1 MRPYQITFTVL
12 MACGFCLCAGQVSGQ
27 EPVPLPVRKVVLYKN
42 GMGYFEHV
50 GPVKG
55 QQIVEISLPRAQMND
70 VLKSLTVIDMGGGQV
85 AGITYDSAAPLDR
98 RLGELPI
105 DLSQSQ
111 NLVGFLNQ
119 VRGAQVKV
127 QSAAGLI
134 AGRLMGA
141 ELRTR
146 TVGSGTTVESV
157 EASVL
162 SSTGELKLVE
172 LASAGALQFTDTAFA
187 NEMFRY
193 LDLLSTRN
201 QRDVRKL
208 RIQTLGSGERQ
219 LYVSYTSE
227 SPIWKTTYRIVIDA
241 NRKPLLQGWAIVDNT
256 TPMDWINV
264 TLSLVS
270 GAPVSFIQ
278 NLAQPIYARRPVIP
292 LPAGVQVQPQLH
304 EGTIEVPAGE
314 AAIGGSVLDPSG
326 GVIPG
331 ADVSIINPQ
340 GVTIAH
346 TVTADNGSYRVAVPP
361 GTYRLVARAPGFRDS
376 EIRGIQASPGR
387 LAAISVTMQV
397 GALDEMVA
405 VQAGIAGG
413 RGGGIAGGVGA
424 GIGPGRS
431 ARSDLSALMMAPAAP
446 SAAPADLKLE
456 DAIRQQLL
464 PTAQAQALG
473 EQFEYKLSQPIT
485 IRRNESGL
493 LPIVH
498 TEVDGEKVSLYNA
511 ASGETHP
518 RLAVWLKNT
527 SALTLDAG
535 AFTVIDASSF
545 AGEGL
550 VETIQPGESRLLS
563 YALDLGVE
571 VSSTTQSER
580 QRVEQVEISHGV
592 MRMHSK
598 MTEKKTYLIRNNDQK
613 ARTIVLEH
621 PVRQSWTLVQT
632 QTPAESSASYYRFR
646 LDAKPKTTTEF
657 TVRAETPQLT
667 TYGISN
673 ITPEQVT
680 IWLKEKSIDPEVEK
694 ALSAIMAKK
703 AEINDLQ
710 RKAANLEEEQSG
722 IFRDQARVRDNLQRL
737 GRTTEED
744 ALRQRYVRQLNEQEN
759 RLGEIKTEQAK
770 IESARAAAQKQL
782 DDMIE
787 KLTLD
792 RKF

>member
-1 MRPYQITFTVL
+1 MRSYQGTFLVL
-12 MACGFCLCAGQVSGQ
+12 AASVFCLCAGQASGQ
-27 EPVPLPVRKVVLYKN
+27 EAVPLPVRKVVLYKN
-42 GMGYFEHV
+42 GMGYFEHQ
-50 GPVKG
+50 GPIKG
-55 QQIVEISLPRAQMND
+55 QQAVEISLPRAQMND

-85 AGITYDSAAPLDR
+85 AGVTYDSAAPLDR

-119 VRGAQVKV
+119 VRGAPVKI
-127 QSAAGLI
+127 QSAGGLI

-146 TVGSGTTVESV
+146 TAGSGTTIETV

-187 NEMFRY
+187 TDMFRY

-208 RIQTLGSGERQ
+208 RIQTLGAGERQ

-227 SPIWKTTYRIVIDA
+227 SPIWKTTYRIVIDP

-256 TPMDWINV
+256 TPMDWVDV
-264 TLSLVS
+264 TLSLVA

-278 NLAQPIYARRPVIP
+278 NLSQPIYARRPVIP

-304 EGTIEVPAGE
+304 EGTIEVPTGE

-331 ADVSIINPQ
+331 ADISVIDPQ
-340 GVTIAH
+340 GVTVAH
-346 TVTADNGSYRVAVPP
+346 TVTSENGSYRVAVPP
-361 GTYRLVARAPGFRDS
+361 GTYRLVAQAPGFRDY
-376 EIRGIQASPGR
+376 EIRGIQATSGR
-387 LAAISVTMQV
+387 VAAINVTMQV
-397 GALDEMVA
+397 GSKSETVA
-405 VQAGIAGG
+405 VQAGAAG
-413 RGGGIAGGVGA
+413 RGGGIAA
-424 GIGPGRS
+424 PRS
-431 ARSDLSALMMAPAAP
+431 SRDDLSALPLAAR
-446 SAAPADLKLE
+446 SAAPMELKFG
-456 DAIRQQLL
+456 DAIRQQV
-464 PTAQAQALG
+464 PTTAQAQALG
-473 EQFEYKLSQPIT
+473 EQFEYKLSQPVT

-498 TEVDGEKVSLYNA
+498 AEVEGEKVSLYNA
-511 ASGETHP
+511 ASAENHP

-535 AFTVIDASSF
+535 AFTVIDTSSF

-613 ARTIVLEH
+613 VRTIVLEH
-621 PVRQSWTLVQT
+621 PVRQGWTLVQT
-632 QTPAESSASYYRFR
+632 QTPAESSANYYRFK
-646 LDAKPKTTTEF
+646 LEAKPKSTTEL

-667 TYGISN
+667 SYGISN
-673 ITPEQVT
+673 ITPEQITV
-680 IWLKEKSIDPEVEK
+680 WLKEKSIDPEIEK

-703 AEINDLQ
+703 AEINDLTQ
-710 RKAANLEEEQSG
+710 KAASLAAEQSG
-722 IFRDQARVRDNLQRL
+722 IFSDQTRVRDNLQRL
-737 GRTTEED
+737 GRTTEEE

-759 RLGEIKTEQAK
+759 RLGEIKTERTK
-770 IESARAAAQKQL
+770 IDSARTAAQKQL
-782 DDMIE
+782 DEMIE

-792 RKF
+792 RLLKSAPI